1 MGAAFTATLTSHM
14 QRGRKVTNSGL
25 AWLGVAWLGL
35 AWPILSPRLNSPRPA
50 VHAICM
56 LSDSSHTHAVMAICV
71 TVCVQLS
78 QIAEDLAGSGGPSD
92 LAVQVLN
99 AYLASAFRNGN
110 LSLTVAAARS

>member
-1 MGAAFTATLTSHM
+1 
-14 QRGRKVTNSGL
+14 
-25 AWLGVAWLGL
+25 
-35 AWPILSPRLNSPRPA
+35 
-50 VHAICM
+50 
-56 LSDSSHTHAVMAICV
+56 MAICV
-71 TVCVQLS
+71 TVCVQLR